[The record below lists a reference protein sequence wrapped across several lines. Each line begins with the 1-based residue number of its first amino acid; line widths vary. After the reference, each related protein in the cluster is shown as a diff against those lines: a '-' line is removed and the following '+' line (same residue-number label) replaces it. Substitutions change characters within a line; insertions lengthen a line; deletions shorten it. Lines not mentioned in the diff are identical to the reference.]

1 MSESKLDHKQCNGFF
16 GKGGSSKERGLVGT
30 KVDLDIKVHKL

>member
-16 GKGGSSKERGLVGT
+16 GKGGLSEEGGLVGT

>member
-1 MSESKLDHKQCNGFF
+1 MSKSKLDHKQCNGFF
-16 GKGGSSKERGLVGT
+16 GKRESFEEGGLVGT

>member
-1 MSESKLDHKQCNGFF
+1 MSESKLGHKQCNGFF
-16 GKGGSSKERGLVGT
+16 GKKELSEERDLVDT